1 MNKDNLHQLINEY
14 EDNIDMIYG
23 KEHDELFKWRAMKVW
38 RDEWFKPDEVFSSFA
53 ERFNAARK
61 EFSLFI
67 DNSRMHPS
75 TSVIKLWEKEPE
87 TVEHLFY
94 DVLFADAHGDV
105 SAVQNNMD
113 RFLEEYENLRCKYFP
128 SNWSFKQDRHSASVF
143 LAVNN
148 PDFNYVYKSSEALTM
163 AKYLDFG
170 FSIGSGISFSLPN
183 YYRLCDEIVSVLR
196 EHDSLLEKHFSRLT
210 QEYYNDHSLHLLAFD
225 LMYCCRTYNF
235 YNVVTL
241 PASVKAKRKKAV
253 AESVSPEEAKRQ
265 EEERLAKIAELEQEI
280 NELERDCDNC
290 SEISLIGVQVTAKP
304 YGTGT
309 VIAQDRNTIKVRFD
323 GAEKSYI
330 LDKKFV
336 ARPRFEN
343 DDEIISVFT
352 EYGRKQEQ
360 IKRLRRELTILQV

>member
-14 EDNIDMIYG
+14 EDNIEKIYG

-38 RDEWFKPDEVFSSFA
+38 RDEWFKPDEAFSSFA

-75 TSVIKLWEKEPE
+75 TGVIKLWEKEPVA
-87 TVEHLFY
+87 VEHLFC
-94 DVLFADAHGDV
+94 DVLFADTHGDISV
-105 SAVQNNMD
+105 VQNNMD

-143 LAVNN
+143 LAMNH
-148 PDFNYVYKSSEALTM
+148 PEFNYVYKSSEALTM

-210 QEYYNDHSLHLLAFD
+210 PEYYNDQSLHLLAFD

-241 PASVKAKRKKAV
+241 PADVKAKRKKAV
-253 AESVSPEEAKRQ
+253 PESVSPEEAKRQ
-265 EEERLAKIAELEQEI
+265 EEERLAKIAELEQKI

-323 GAEKSYI
+323 NAEKSYI

-352 EYGRKQEQ
+352 EYGQKQEQ
-360 IKRLRRELTILQV
+360 IKRLRRELMILQG